1 MKNSAGKAILLLAFI
16 SSGICANAQKFGHIN
31 IGNLLVQLPET
42 KAADARLK
50 VYQDSLVAIG
60 EAQAKKLQE
69 DFNAFATEYRQ
80 GTITPA
86 VAQQRQEEFQ
96 KRESA
101 LQAMEEAIMNE
112 VAKKREELIAP
123 LLEKVQNAIDQ
134 IGKEGGYT
142 MIFDTSV
149 FNTILFAQN
158 TDDIEPLLKSKL
170 GIQ

>member
-1 MKNSAGKAILLLAFI
+1 MKNSAGKAIILLAFL
-16 SSGICANAQKFGHIN
+16 SAGVSANAQKFGHIN

-42 KAADARLK
+42 KTADAQLK

-69 DFNAFATEYRQ
+69 DVSAFATEYRQ

-86 VAQQRQEEFQ
+86 VAQQKQAEFQ
-96 KRESA
+96 KRESD
-101 LQAMEEAIMNE
+101 LQAMEEAIVNQMS
-112 VAKKREELIAP
+112 AKREELIAP

-149 FNTILFAQN
+149 FNAILFAQN
-158 TDDIEPLLKSKL
+158 TDDIEPMLKSKL

>member
-1 MKNSAGKAILLLAFI
+1 
-16 SSGICANAQKFGHIN
+16 
-31 IGNLLVQLPET
+31 
-42 KAADARLK
+42 
-50 VYQDSLVAIG
+50 
-60 EAQAKKLQE
+60 
-69 DFNAFATEYRQ
+69 
-80 GTITPA
+80 

-96 KRESA
+96 KRESD

-158 TDDIEPLLKSKL
+158 TADIEPMLKTKL